1 MANVSKYFIG
11 NWKMFG
17 IPSSFKIIDRVN
29 RYFQKDKKNNRKY
42 KVIMAPPFTLLQDF
56 SKKCKKK
63 KVIISAQNCYHKDN
77 FGAHT
82 GNISPFMIK
91 KMGVNYIIIGH
102 SENRDSGETDKILKE
117 KVLLGFKNNFNIIFC
132 IGENKKDKRNK
143 KTLTVLR
150 RQITSVLKKKY
161 NFKKI
166 IIAYEP
172 IWSIGSG
179 KVPSSSELR
188 KIAISLKKFI
198 GQRFKLRYQPKLL
211 YGGSV
216 DRKIIHGFKSI
227 NELDGFLIG
236 GASKSSKNFI
246 DIIKNFYK

>member
-17 IPSSFKIIDRVN
+17 IPSSFKILDRIN
-29 RYFQKDKKNNRKY
+29 HFFQKDKKNNKKY

-56 SKKCKKK
+56 SKRYKNKKI
-63 KVIISAQNCYHKDN
+63 IISAQNCYHKDN

-91 KMGVNYIIIGH
+91 KMGIHYIIIGH
-102 SENRDSGETDKILKE
+102 SENRASGETNKIIEE
-117 KVLLGFKNNFNIIFC
+117 KVSLALKNNFNIIFC

-143 KTLTVLR
+143 KTLIVLK
-150 RQITSVLKKKY
+150 RQLNKVLKKKY

-179 KVPSSSELR
+179 KVPSTLELK
-188 KIAISLKKFI
+188 KIVIFLKKFAK
-198 GQRFKLRYQPKLL
+198 QRFKLNYKPKLL

-216 DRKIIHGFKSI
+216 DKKIVHNFKSI

>member
-1 MANVSKYFIG
+1 MANASKYFIG

-17 IPSSFKIIDRVN
+17 IPSSFKILDRIN

-42 KVIMAPPFTLLQDF
+42 KIIIALPFTLLQDF
-56 SKKCKKK
+56 SKRFKNK
-63 KVIISAQNCYHKDN
+63 KVIVSAQNCYHKDN
-77 FGAHT
+77 FGPHT

-102 SENRDSGETDKILKE
+102 SENRASGENNKIIKE
-117 KVLLGFKNNFNIIFC
+117 KVSLALKNNFNIIFC
-132 IGENKKDKRNK
+132 IGENKKEKRDKQ
-143 KTLTVLR
+143 TLTVLR
-150 RQITSVLKKKY
+150 KQITDILTKQY

-179 KVPSSSELR
+179 KVPSSLELK
-188 KIAISLKKFI
+188 KITIALKKFVK
-198 GQRFKLRYQPKLL
+198 QRYKINYQPKFL

-216 DRKIIHGFKSI
+216 DKKIIHVFKNI
-227 NELDGFLIG
+227 DELDGFLIG

>member
-17 IPSSFKIIDRVN
+17 IPSSFKILDRIN
-29 RYFQKDKKNNRKY
+29 HFFQKDKKNNKKY

-56 SKKCKKK
+56 SKRYKNKKI
-63 KVIISAQNCYHKDN
+63 IISAQNCYHKDN

-91 KMGVNYIIIGH
+91 KMGIHYIIIGH
-102 SENRDSGETDKILKE
+102 SENRASGETDKIIEE
-117 KVLLGFKNNFNIIFC
+117 KVSLALKNNFNIIFC

-143 KTLTVLR
+143 KTLIVLK
-150 RQITSVLKKKY
+150 RQLNKVLKKKY

-179 KVPSSSELR
+179 KVPSTLELK
-188 KIAISLKKFI
+188 KIVIFLKKFAK
-198 GQRFKLRYQPKLL
+198 QRFKLNYKPKLL

-216 DRKIIHGFKSI
+216 DKKIVHNFKSI

>member
-1 MANVSKYFIG
+1 MSNASKYFIG

-17 IPSSFKIIDRVN
+17 IPSSFKILDRIN

-56 SKKCKKK
+56 SQRYKNKK
-63 KVIISAQNCYHKDN
+63 IIVSAQNCYHKDN
-77 FGAHT
+77 FGSHT

-91 KMGVNYIIIGH
+91 RMGINYIIIGH
-102 SENRDSGETDKILKE
+102 SENRASGETDKILEE
-117 KVLLGFKNNFNIIFC
+117 KISLAFKNNFNIIFC
-132 IGENKKDKRNK
+132 IGENKKEKRNK
-143 KTLTVLR
+143 KTLSVLR
-150 RQITSVLKKKY
+150 RQISNVLKKKY

-179 KVPSSSELR
+179 KVPSSFE
-188 KIAISLKKFI
+188 LKKITISMKRFLKK
-198 GQRFKLRYQPKLL
+198 RFKLNYQPKLL

-216 DRKIIHGFKSI
+216 DKKIIHVFKSI

>member
-1 MANVSKYFIG
+1 MANASKYFIG

-17 IPSSFKIIDRVN
+17 IPSSFKILDKIN
-29 RYFQKDKKNNRKY
+29 RYFQKDKKNNKKY
-42 KVIMAPPFTLLQDF
+42 KIIIALPFTLLQDF
-56 SKKCKKK
+56 SKRFKNK
-63 KVIISAQNCYHKDN
+63 KVIVSAQNCYHKDN
-77 FGAHT
+77 FGPHT

-102 SENRDSGETDKILKE
+102 SENRASGENNKIIKE
-117 KVLLGFKNNFNIIFC
+117 KVSLALKNNFNIIFC
-132 IGENKKDKRNK
+132 IGENKKEKRDKQ
-143 KTLTVLR
+143 TLTVLR
-150 RQITSVLKKKY
+150 KQITNIFKKQY

-179 KVPSSSELR
+179 KVPSSLELK
-188 KIAISLKKFI
+188 KITIALKKFVK
-198 GQRFKLRYQPKLL
+198 QRYKINYQLKFL

-216 DRKIIHGFKSI
+216 DKKIIHVFKNI
-227 NELDGFLIG
+227 DELDGFLIG